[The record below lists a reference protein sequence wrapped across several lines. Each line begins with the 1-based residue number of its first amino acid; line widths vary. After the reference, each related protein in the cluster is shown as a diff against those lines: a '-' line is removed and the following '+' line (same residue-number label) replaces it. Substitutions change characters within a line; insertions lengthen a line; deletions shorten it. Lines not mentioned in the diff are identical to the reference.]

1 MVSVFVNKMQKW
13 LLTIGAL
20 HVSLK
25 IISDLY
31 PNLFCDNS
39 YTNRLLMFKD
49 LKCE

>member
-1 MVSVFVNKMQKW
+1 M
-13 LLTIGAL
+13 LTIGAL
-20 HVSLK
+20 CVSLK

-31 PNLFCDNS
+31 PNLFCYNS